1 VKPFQG
7 EGERVTVAF
16 NCWFELQ
23 YPADQISQ
31 DR

>member
-16 NCWFELQ
+16 NCWFEFQ
-23 YPADQISQ
+23 QPAG
-31 DR
+31 